1 MDEVKKIKDL
11 LHVKLR
17 TYVVKFRDDLAGSRF
32 SLDSMDME
40 IEAFSEEDARAIF
53 LRKQSAHIISIEEK
67 K

>member
-1 MDEVKKIKDL
+1 MNEVKKIKDL
-11 LHVKLR
+11 LHVKSK
-17 TYVVKFRDDLAGSRF
+17 TYIIKFRDDLAGTRF

-40 IEAFSEEDARAIF
+40 IEAFSEEDARAEF